1 MINFDKNNIKK
12 TLLVSFFISIGA
24 QLHINLFFSN
34 FKISFAIILLPIF
47 IYVLGNFNVTLTTL
61 ISSLGVFVLR
71 VFIHFLNTG
80 NYGDAIFAYSPEI
93 LFYMCYGLSFNFY
106 MKKINYNLKSKNF
119 LFSLIFIDYLSNL
132 IEVFIRIGSN
142 CLSFKVQQS
151 IFIVAII
158 RSLFVFIVFLA
169 LDYYSIILFKKEH
182 EERYKKLLWVT
193 SKLKSEVFWME
204 KNMHSIEN
212 VMSVSY
218 NLFEKISNNTTP
230 ETWANDSLIVAKDI
244 HEIKKEYH
252 LIVRGIKEALEDK
265 LNDNGINFEEIIK
278 ILKESMQREIA
289 LSKKNIRMSFNIKNN
304 FFTTKHYFIMS
315 VFRNLIMNAI
325 EAIPCNDKIYYIYFI
340 HSSDSKNHIFT
351 IKDTGNGINEDNIPL
366 IFSPGFSTKIN
377 YETGE
382 INRGLGLSLVR
393 DIVKD
398 ELNGSITVTSKEN
411 SGTTFLIKIPKNVLE
426 EL

>member
-1 MINFDKNNIKK
+1 
-12 TLLVSFFISIGA
+12 
-24 QLHINLFFSN
+24 
-34 FKISFAIILLPIF
+34 
-47 IYVLGNFNVTLTTL
+47 
-61 ISSLGVFVLR
+61 
-71 VFIHFLNTG
+71 
-80 NYGDAIFAYSPEI
+80 
-93 LFYMCYGLSFNFY
+93 
-106 MKKINYNLKSKNF
+106 
-119 LFSLIFIDYLSNL
+119 
-132 IEVFIRIGSN
+132 
-142 CLSFKVQQS
+142 
-151 IFIVAII
+151 
-158 RSLFVFIVFLA
+158 
-169 LDYYSIILFKKEH
+169 
-182 EERYKKLLWVT
+182 
-193 SKLKSEVFWME
+193 ME

-340 HSSDSKNHIFT
+340 HSSDFKNHIFT